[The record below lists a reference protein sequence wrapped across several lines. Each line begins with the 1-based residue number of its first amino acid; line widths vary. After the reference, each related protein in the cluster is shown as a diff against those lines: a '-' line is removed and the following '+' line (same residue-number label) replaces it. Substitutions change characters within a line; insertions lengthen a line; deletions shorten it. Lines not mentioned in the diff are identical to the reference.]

1 MELTYRIDCRELTSR
16 AAAHDCFARVFSL
29 PASYGRNL
37 DALYDVLTDLPPCT
51 LILEHIDC
59 LYGTLGP
66 YAEKLLDTFRDAALE
81 QKYSNSRRYQNF
93 LSIFWH
99 CLYCKKTGDFPCANC
114 QFTKH
119 GIVGYNTHYERTVNK
134 SFKKEKSRRNSME
147 IQTGALV
154 IVLAYM
160 VGMMIIGYVVG
171 KINIKGSADYL
182 VAGRRMGLF
191 MVAFSL
197 SANNIGGGSTTGLAQ
212 KAFGA
217 WGISAIWYVLAA
229 SLAMIPLA
237 YFAPKIR
244 KTMAV
249 TIPEVV
255 GRRFGKVS
263 SNFTAVLSVLSLF
276 CLTSSQIGAS
286 GAVINALI
294 PSIPLNVCLLLA
306 GFVTIFYTTFGGMIA
321 DQVSDLIQFGIILVG
336 LAIATPIVL
345 KHAGGW
351 AAISAAL
358 PGEKLN
364 MTQIGWASIIGYF
377 FNYFCTFL
385 CGPEMVSRFETCKD
399 EKTAVRASFLCA
411 ILMAA
416 MAIFPTLLGLAA
428 FALKDQLPSL
438 AENGSNAMM
447 VVTGTYAPGII
458 TGLISAAIIC
468 ATMSS
473 ADSNLLCM
481 STMIINDIY
490 PGFGGKKK
498 LNDKQTIFY
507 TRLCNVIAAL
517 IAMCISMF
525 GVSLVA
531 MNTFAFGIRCAG
543 PFAAYGLGLA
553 VPKATKNSGLIS
565 IFTGTIAF
573 VVWQLLSNGG
583 TLWFMMPV
591 VFGSLVSV
599 ITFYVVN
606 LIEWKRGVPAAPS
619 AYAVEKAK

>member
-1 MELTYRIDCRELTSR
+1 
-16 AAAHDCFARVFSL
+16 
-29 PASYGRNL
+29 
-37 DALYDVLTDLPPCT
+37 
-51 LILEHIDC
+51 
-59 LYGTLGP
+59 
-66 YAEKLLDTFRDAALE
+66 
-81 QKYSNSRRYQNF
+81 
-93 LSIFWH
+93 
-99 CLYCKKTGDFPCANC
+99 
-114 QFTKH
+114 
-119 GIVGYNTHYERTVNK
+119 
-134 SFKKEKSRRNSME
+134 ME

-160 VGMMIIGYVVG
+160 VGMMVVGYVVG

-217 WGISAIWYVLAA
+217 WGVSAIWYVLAA

-255 GRRFGKVS
+255 GRRFGKLS

-294 PSIPLNVCLLLA
+294 PTIPLNVCLLLA

-399 EKTAVRASFLCA
+399 EKTA
-411 ILMAA
+411 
-416 MAIFPTLLGLAA
+416 
-428 FALKDQLPSL
+428 
-438 AENGSNAMM
+438 ENGSNAMM
-447 VVTGTYAPGII
+447 VVTGAYAPGVV

-507 TRLCNVIAAL
+507 TRACNVVAAL
-517 IAMCISMF
+517 VAMGISMF

-553 VPKATKNSGLIS
+553 VPKATKNSGMIS

-619 AYAVEKAK
+619 AYVAEEAK

>member
-1 MELTYRIDCRELTSR
+1 
-16 AAAHDCFARVFSL
+16 
-29 PASYGRNL
+29 
-37 DALYDVLTDLPPCT
+37 
-51 LILEHIDC
+51 
-59 LYGTLGP
+59 
-66 YAEKLLDTFRDAALE
+66 
-81 QKYSNSRRYQNF
+81 
-93 LSIFWH
+93 
-99 CLYCKKTGDFPCANC
+99 
-114 QFTKH
+114 
-119 GIVGYNTHYERTVNK
+119 
-134 SFKKEKSRRNSME
+134 ME
-147 IQTGALV
+147 IQTDALI

-160 VGMMIIGYVVG
+160 VGMMVVGFVVG

-197 SANNIGGGSTTGLAQ
+197 SANNIGGGCTTGLAQ
-212 KAFGA
+212 KAFGD

-263 SNFTAVLSVLSLF
+263 SNFTAILSVLSLF

-286 GAVINALI
+286 GAVIHALI
-294 PSIPLNVCLLLA
+294 PSIPANVCLLLA

-364 MTQIGWASIIGYF
+364 FTQIGWASIIGYF

-399 EKTAVRASFLCA
+399 EKTAVRASLLCA

-428 FALKDQLPSL
+428 FALQDKLEL
-438 AENGSNAMM
+438 AEKGADAMM
-447 VVTGTYAPGII
+447 VVTGAYAPGII

-517 IAMCISMF
+517 IAMCIAMF
-525 GVSLVA
+525 KVPLTT

-553 VPKATKNSGLIS
+553 VPNATKNSGLIS

-573 VVWQLLSNGG
+573 VVWQFLAEGG
-583 TLWFMMPV
+583 TLFFMMPV

-599 ITFYVVN
+599 ITFCVVN
-606 LIEWKRGVPAAPS
+606 LIERSRGVPAAPS
-619 AYAVEKAK
+619 AYVVEEAK

>member
-1 MELTYRIDCRELTSR
+1 
-16 AAAHDCFARVFSL
+16 
-29 PASYGRNL
+29 
-37 DALYDVLTDLPPCT
+37 
-51 LILEHIDC
+51 
-59 LYGTLGP
+59 
-66 YAEKLLDTFRDAALE
+66 
-81 QKYSNSRRYQNF
+81 
-93 LSIFWH
+93 
-99 CLYCKKTGDFPCANC
+99 
-114 QFTKH
+114 
-119 GIVGYNTHYERTVNK
+119 
-134 SFKKEKSRRNSME
+134 
-147 IQTGALV
+147 
-154 IVLAYM
+154 
-160 VGMMIIGYVVG
+160 
-171 KINIKGSADYL
+171 
-182 VAGRRMGLF
+182 
-191 MVAFSL
+191 
-197 SANNIGGGSTTGLAQ
+197 
-212 KAFGA
+212 
-217 WGISAIWYVLAA
+217 
-229 SLAMIPLA
+229 
-237 YFAPKIR
+237 
-244 KTMAV
+244 
-249 TIPEVV
+249 
-255 GRRFGKVS
+255 
-263 SNFTAVLSVLSLF
+263 
-276 CLTSSQIGAS
+276 
-286 GAVINALI
+286 
-294 PSIPLNVCLLLA
+294 
-306 GFVTIFYTTFGGMIA
+306 
-321 DQVSDLIQFGIILVG
+321 
-336 LAIATPIVL
+336 
-345 KHAGGW
+345 
-351 AAISAAL
+351 
-358 PGEKLN
+358 

-416 MAIFPTLLGLAA
+416 MSIFPTLLGLAA
-428 FALKDQLPSL
+428 FALKDQLPGL

-447 VVTGTYAPGII
+447 VVTGAYAPGVV

-498 LNDKQTIFY
+498 LDDKQTIFY

-517 IAMCISMF
+517 IAMGISMF

-553 VPKATKNSGLIS
+553 VPKATKNSGMIS

-599 ITFYVVN
+599 ITFYAVN

-619 AYAVEKAK
+619 AYAVEEAK

>member
-1 MELTYRIDCRELTSR
+1 MEIQ
-16 AAAHDCFARVFSL
+16 
-29 PASYGRNL
+29 L
-37 DALYDVLTDLPPCT
+37 DAL
-51 LILEHIDC
+51 I
-59 LYGTLGP
+59 
-66 YAEKLLDTFRDAALE
+66 
-81 QKYSNSRRYQNF
+81 
-93 LSIFWH
+93 
-99 CLYCKKTGDFPCANC
+99 
-114 QFTKH
+114 
-119 GIVGYNTHYERTVNK
+119 IV
-134 SFKKEKSRRNSME
+134 
-147 IQTGALV
+147 I
-154 IVLAYM
+154 AYM
-160 VGMMIIGYVVG
+160 VGMMIVGYVVG
-171 KINIKGSADYL
+171 KVNIKGSDDYL

-217 WGISAIWYVLAA
+217 WGISAIWYVVAGSIAL
-229 SLAMIPLA
+229 IPLA

-255 GRRFGKVS
+255 RRRFGKLS
-263 SNFTAVLSVLSLF
+263 SNITAVLSVLSLF
-276 CLTSSQIGAS
+276 CLTSSQIAAS
-286 GAVINALI
+286 GGVINALI

-345 KHAGGW
+345 SKAGGW

-364 MTQIGWASIIGYF
+364 LTQIGWASILGYI

-399 EKTAVRASFLCA
+399 EKTARNSAFLSA

-428 FALKDQLPSL
+428 YALKDSLPAL

-447 VVTGTYAPGII
+447 VVTSTYAPGVI
-458 TGLISAAIIC
+458 TGIISAAIIC

-498 LNDKQTIFY
+498 LNDKQVIFW
-507 TRLCNVIAAL
+507 TRFFNVVTAL
-517 IAMCISMF
+517 IAMGISMF
-525 GVSLVA
+525 GVSLVT

-543 PFAAYGLGLA
+543 PFAAYGLGLV
-553 VPKATKNSGLIS
+553 VPKATKHSGLIS
-565 IFTGTIAF
+565 IITGTIGF
-573 VVWQLLSNGG
+573 IVWQLLTGG
-583 TLWFMMPV
+583 DTLFLMMPV
-591 VFGSLVSV
+591 VFGSLVSI
-599 ITFYVVN
+599 ITFFVVN
-606 LIEWKRGVPAAPS
+606 LIEWKLGVPAAPS
-619 AYAVEKAK
+619 AYITEEAK

>member
-1 MELTYRIDCRELTSR
+1 MGNY
-16 AAAHDCFARVFSL
+16 
-29 PASYGRNL
+29 
-37 DALYDVLTDLPPCT
+37 
-51 LILEHIDC
+51 
-59 LYGTLGP
+59 
-66 YAEKLLDTFRDAALE
+66 
-81 QKYSNSRRYQNF
+81 
-93 LSIFWH
+93 
-99 CLYCKKTGDFPCANC
+99 
-114 QFTKH
+114 
-119 GIVGYNTHYERTVNK
+119 
-134 SFKKEKSRRNSME
+134 ME
-147 IQTGALV
+147 IQTGALI

-229 SLAMIPLA
+229 SLAMIPWLILLPRSARPWLSRSPRSLA
-237 YFAPKIR
+237 A
-244 KTMAV
+244 ASA
-249 TIPEVV
+249 
-255 GRRFGKVS
+255 S
-263 SNFTAVLSVLSLF
+263 SPATSPAVLSVLSLF

-345 KHAGGW
+345 KYAGGW
-351 AAISAAL
+351 QAISAAL

-416 MAIFPTLLGLAA
+416 MSIFPTLLGLAA
-428 FALKDQLPSL
+428 FALKDQLPGL

-447 VVTGTYAPGII
+447 VVTGAYAPGII

-490 PGFGGKKK
+490 PAS
-498 LNDKQTIFY
+498 
-507 TRLCNVIAAL
+507 AARR
-517 IAMCISMF
+517 SSRTSRSSSTP
-525 GVSLVA
+525 VS
-531 MNTFAFGIRCAG
+531 
-543 PFAAYGLGLA
+543 
-553 VPKATKNSGLIS
+553 ATSS
-565 IFTGTIAF
+565 RRSSPWA
-573 VVWQLLSNGG
+573 S
-583 TLWFMMPV
+583 PCS
-591 VFGSLVSV
+591 VF
-599 ITFYVVN
+599 
-606 LIEWKRGVPAAPS
+606 PS
-619 AYAVEKAK
+619 SP